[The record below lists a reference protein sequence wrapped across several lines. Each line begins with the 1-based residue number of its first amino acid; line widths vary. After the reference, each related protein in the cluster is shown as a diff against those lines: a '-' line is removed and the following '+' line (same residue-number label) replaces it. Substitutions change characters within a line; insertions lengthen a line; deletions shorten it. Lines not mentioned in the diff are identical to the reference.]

1 MRVDK
6 LLVQKRSK
14 SILGLVQT
22 KDQIFDTKNT
32 ISADIL
38 QNVERMMLD
47 RKTLFQ
53 EKVDVLLKEKE
64 DASKIDARVKRK

>member
-1 MRVDK
+1 MIVS
-6 LLVQKRSK
+6 KRSK
-14 SILGLVQT
+14 SILGYVQT

-32 ISADIL
+32 ISADTL

-47 RKTLFQ
+47 RKTLFK

-64 DASKIDARVKRK
+64 DQRIDSRVK

>member
-1 MRVDK
+1 MRVEK